1 MSEHGPDRTE
11 ETTPRAPEPPEF
23 PSLLRMLD
31 GVFRAGGGSM
41 GAEFP
46 RLLTET
52 NRANLR
58 VIVEKGEVVSHAG
71 VILRDATLCGSNV
84 RTALLGAVAT
94 AEEARGKGYA
104 TKCVRAAAE
113 RAVEDGADFMM
124 ISGGRSLY
132 ARMGAR
138 PVGDDIELCI
148 SAEAARGLAREEV
161 EVRPFGEEHLLEAV
175 DLYAGEDVRF
185 IRPLEDWHGVM
196 RSGHA
201 WCARCTFIG
210 AWEVGRLAAYA
221 VATPPDEEGA
231 SRVIEYAGAR
241 GVLIASLSRIME
253 RVGAKKLRL
262 HLGRH
267 DKVLGARLAAARR
280 SGPSR
285 GADGAA
291 RRSGPSRGADGAAR
305 KVGPESP
312 GDAEAAEDGDPEC
325 PDISWRAAPADGTV
339 LVLDFESLMG
349 KLRARF
355 LEKAGE
361 AAARELSFS
370 EEGPPLGPDNRFR
383 VACGPDVLRIEGRG
397 ALAEFVFGTPGCSAA
412 GEAAQAGDDGKSGP
426 SESCLRLWGASW
438 PFRAALPAP
447 ALWYGINYT

>member
-1 MSEHGPDRTE
+1 MSEHGPDRAE
-11 ETTPRAPEPPEF
+11 ETTPRAPEPSEF

-58 VIVEKGEVVSHAG
+58 VVVEEGEVVSHAG
-71 VILRDATLCGSNV
+71 VVVRDATLCGSRV

-94 AEEARGKGYA
+94 AEEARGRGYA

-113 RAVEDGADFMM
+113 RAAEDGADFMM
-124 ISGGRSLY
+124 ISGDRSLY
-132 ARMGAR
+132 TRMGAR
-138 PVGDDIELCI
+138 TVGDDIELCI
-148 SAEAARGLAREEV
+148 SARAARGLACEEV
-161 EVRPFGEEHLLEAV
+161 EVRPFGEEHLMEAV

-185 IRPLEDWHGVM
+185 IRPLEDWHSVM
-196 RSGHA
+196 RSGYA
-201 WCARCTFIG
+201 WCARCTFLG

-231 SRVIEYAGAR
+231 SRIVEHAGAR

-253 RVGAKKLRL
+253 RVGADRLKL

-267 DKVLGARLAAARR
+267 DKVLGARLAAAR
-280 SGPSR
+280 
-285 GADGAA
+285 
-291 RRSGPSRGADGAAR
+291 
-305 KVGPESP
+305 KVGPEVP
-312 GDAEAAEDGDPEC
+312 GDSKASEDGSAEC
-325 PDISWRAAPADGTV
+325 SDISWHAAPADGMV

-370 EEGPPLGPDNRFR
+370 EEGPRLGPDNRFR

-412 GEAAQAGDDGKSGP
+412 GETGLAGVRRAVAASSAQEGDGGKSGP
-426 SESCLRLWGASW
+426 EGSCLKLWGASW